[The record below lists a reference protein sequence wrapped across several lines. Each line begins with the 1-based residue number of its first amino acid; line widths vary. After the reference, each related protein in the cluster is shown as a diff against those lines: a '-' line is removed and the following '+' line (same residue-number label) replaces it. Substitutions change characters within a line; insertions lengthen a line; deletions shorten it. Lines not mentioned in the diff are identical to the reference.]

1 MNNLTIVIPVS
12 EDPKVIKDFIIGNE
26 KILTEN
32 RVIVVN
38 RRGGEELKPFSTIWF
53 SKESTFWDAR
63 REGLDLVE
71 TEYTLCLDSDT
82 ILPEGYIEEALTIL
96 QLRRYVAVVAIDYED
111 LQGHLAF
118 GTSIWRTVILKD
130 LYDWNKNR
138 ENPSRG
144 CECVHMW
151 SKVRRSKF
159 RVETLNMRA
168 KHLKIEGG
176 NKTRLT

>member
-1 MNNLTIVIPVS
+1 MNNLTIVIPVL

-38 RRGGEELKPFSTIWF
+38 RKGGEELKPFSTKWI
-53 SKESTFWDAR
+53 SRESTFWDAR

-96 QLRRYVAVVAIDYED
+96 QLRRFVAVVAIDYED

-130 LYDWNKNR
+130 LYDWSKNKDNS
-138 ENPSRG
+138 PKG

-159 RVETLNMRA
+159 KVETLSNIRA

-176 NKTRLT
+176 NKT

>member
-1 MNNLTIVIPVS
+1 MLNDLTIVIPVY
-12 EDPKVIKDFIIGNE
+12 ENPKIIKEFIIGNE

-38 RRGGEELKPFSTIWF
+38 RKGGEELKPFSTKWIYRD
-53 SKESTFWDAR
+53 TPFWEAR

-82 ILPEGYIEEALTIL
+82 ILPDGYVEEALTIL
-96 QLRRYVAVVAIDYED
+96 QLRRFVAVVAIDYED

-118 GTSIWRTVILKD
+118 GTSIWRTAILRGLFDWSKNKD
-130 LYDWNKNR
+130 NSPK
-138 ENPSRG
+138 E
-144 CECVHMW
+144 CECVFMW

-159 RVETLNMRA
+159 KVETLDMRA
-168 KHLKIEGG
+168 KHLKIEGE
-176 NKTRLT
+176 NKI

>member
-1 MNNLTIVIPVS
+1 MNDLTIVIPVY
-12 EDPKVIKDFIIGNE
+12 ENPKIIKEFIIGNE

-38 RRGGEELKPFSTIWF
+38 RKGGEELKPFSTKWIYRD
-53 SKESTFWDAR
+53 TPFWEAR

-82 ILPEGYIEEALTIL
+82 ILPDGYIEEALTIL
-96 QLRRYVAVVAIDYED
+96 QLRRFVAVVAIDYED

-118 GTSIWRTVILKD
+118 GTSIWRTAILRGLFDWSKNKD
-130 LYDWNKNR
+130 NSPK
-138 ENPSRG
+138 E
-144 CECVHMW
+144 CECVYMW

-159 RVETLNMRA
+159 KVETLDMRA

-176 NKTRLT
+176 NKILQT